1 MLEVIQDTLLD
12 TIKLLPFLF
21 VAFLIIEFI
30 EHKLSNKQENIISK
44 SGKLGPIV
52 GALLGAFPQCGFS
65 VLATNLYVTRII
77 SLGSLISIYL
87 STSDELIPL
96 MISHNAP
103 LMKILSIVSIKVVI
117 GIISGFLIDLFI
129 RKTTKSDFVLCEDE
143 DCDCDHS
150 IIKSSL
156 IHTLKIAFFILII
169 TFLINILFH
178 YVDLSFLESALK
190 NNKILTPFIASLI
203 GLIPNCAS
211 SVMISELYLNNLIS
225 LGTTLSGL
233 LTGSGVAIMVL
244 VRKNKN
250 ISENIFIIGL
260 IYIIGVI
267 WGLLFNFIGVWW
279 KVFLK
284 KKN

>member
-1 MLEVIQDTLLD
+1 MFEVIQDTLLD

-52 GALLGAFPQCGFS
+52 GALLGAVPQCGFS

-103 LMKILSIVSIKVVI
+103 ITKILSIVSIKVVI
-117 GIISGFLIDLFI
+117 GMISGFLIDLLI

-250 ISENIFIIGL
+250 ISENLFIIGL

-267 WGLLFNFIGVWW
+267 WGLLFNFIGV
-279 KVFLK
+279 
-284 KKN
+284 

>member
-1 MLEVIQDTLLD
+1 MSEVIQDTLLD

-52 GALLGAFPQCGFS
+52 GALLGAVPQCGFS

-103 LMKILSIVSIKVVI
+103 LTKILSIVSIKVVI

-178 YVDLSFLESALK
+178 FVDLSFLESALK

-250 ISENIFIIGL
+250 ISENLFIIGL
-260 IYIIGVI
+260 IYVIGVI
-267 WGLLFNFIGVWW
+267 WGLLFNFMGV
-279 KVFLK
+279 
-284 KKN
+284 

>member
-1 MLEVIQDTLLD
+1 MSEVIQDTLLD

-52 GALLGAFPQCGFS
+52 GALLGAVPQCGFS

-103 LMKILSIVSIKVVI
+103 ITKILSIVSIKVVI
-117 GIISGFLIDLFI
+117 GIISGFLIDLLI

-244 VRKNKN
+244 IRKNKN
-250 ISENIFIIGL
+250 ISENLFIIGL

-267 WGLLFNFIGVWW
+267 WGLLFNFIGV
-279 KVFLK
+279 
-284 KKN
+284 

>member
-52 GALLGAFPQCGFS
+52 GALLGAVPQCGFS

-103 LMKILSIVSIKVVI
+103 LTKILSIVSIKVVI
-117 GIISGFLIDLFI
+117 GMISGFLIDLFI

-250 ISENIFIIGL
+250 ISENLFIIGL

-267 WGLLFNFIGVWW
+267 WGLLFNFIGV
-279 KVFLK
+279 
-284 KKN
+284 

>member
-52 GALLGAFPQCGFS
+52 GALLGAVPQCGFS

-103 LMKILSIVSIKVVI
+103 ITKILSIVSIKVVI
-117 GIISGFLIDLFI
+117 GIISGFLIDLLI

-250 ISENIFIIGL
+250 ISENLFIIGL

-267 WGLLFNFIGVWW
+267 WGLLFNFIGV
-279 KVFLK
+279 
-284 KKN
+284 

>member
-52 GALLGAFPQCGFS
+52 GALLGAVPQCGFS

-103 LMKILSIVSIKVVI
+103 ITKILSIVSIKVVI

-178 YVDLSFLESALK
+178 FVDLSFLESALK

-267 WGLLFNFIGVWW
+267 WGLLFNFMGV
-279 KVFLK
+279 
-284 KKN
+284 

>member
-52 GALLGAFPQCGFS
+52 GALLGAVPQCGFS

-103 LMKILSIVSIKVVI
+103 LTKILSIVSIKVVI

-178 YVDLSFLESALK
+178 YVNLSFLESALK

-250 ISENIFIIGL
+250 ISENLFVIGL
-260 IYIIGVI
+260 IYFIGVI
-267 WGLLFNFIGVWW
+267 WGLLFNFIGV
-279 KVFLK
+279 
-284 KKN
+284 

>member
-52 GALLGAFPQCGFS
+52 GALLGAVPQCGFS

-87 STSDELIPL
+87 STSDEFIPL

-103 LMKILSIVSIKVVI
+103 ITKILSIVSIKVVI
-117 GIISGFLIDLFI
+117 GMISGFLIDLLI

-250 ISENIFIIGL
+250 ISENLFIIGL

-267 WGLLFNFIGVWW
+267 WGLLFNFIGV
-279 KVFLK
+279 
-284 KKN
+284 

>member
-1 MLEVIQDTLLD
+1 MLEVIEDTLLD

-21 VAFLIIEFI
+21 LAFLIIELI
-30 EHKLSNKQENIISK
+30 EHKLSEKQEQIVSK
-44 SGKLGPIV
+44 SGKFGPIV
-52 GALLGAFPQCGFS
+52 GALLGAIPQCGFS
-65 VLATNLYVTRII
+65 VLATNLYITRII

-103 LMKILSIVSIKVVI
+103 ITKILSIVLIKVII
-117 GIISGFLIDLFI
+117 GCISGIVIDFII
-129 RKTTKSDFVLCEDE
+129 RKRKPSNFVLCEDE
-143 DCDCDHS
+143 ECDCDHS

-156 IHTLKIAFFILII
+156 IHTLKIAFFIFII
-169 TFLINILFH
+169 TFIINTLFH
-178 YVDLSFLESALK
+178 YINLDFLENMLK
-190 NNKILTPFIASLI
+190 SNELLTPFIASLI

-244 VRKNKN
+244 IRKNKN
-250 ISENIFIIGL
+250 ISENILIISL
-260 IYIIGVI
+260 IYSIGVICGIIFNIIGV
-267 WGLLFNFIGVWW
+267 
-279 KVFLK
+279 
-284 KKN
+284 

>member
-52 GALLGAFPQCGFS
+52 GALLGAVPQCGFS

-178 YVDLSFLESALK
+178 YVNLSFLESALK

-250 ISENIFIIGL
+250 ISENLFIIGL

-267 WGLLFNFIGVWW
+267 WGLLFNFIGV
-279 KVFLK
+279 
-284 KKN
+284 

>member
-52 GALLGAFPQCGFS
+52 GALLGAVPQCGFS

-103 LMKILSIVSIKVVI
+103 ITKILSIVSIKVVI
-117 GIISGFLIDLFI
+117 GMISGFLIDLLI

-203 GLIPNCAS
+203 GLIPNYAS

-250 ISENIFIIGL
+250 ISENLFVIGL
-260 IYIIGVI
+260 IYFIGVI
-267 WGLLFNFIGVWW
+267 WGLLFNFIGV
-279 KVFLK
+279 
-284 KKN
+284 

>member
-52 GALLGAFPQCGFS
+52 GALLGAVPQCGFS

-103 LMKILSIVSIKVVI
+103 LTKILSIVSIKVVI
-117 GIISGFLIDLFI
+117 GIISGFLIDLLI

-250 ISENIFIIGL
+250 ISENLFIIGL

-267 WGLLFNFIGVWW
+267 WGLLFNFIGV
-279 KVFLK
+279 
-284 KKN
+284 

>member
-52 GALLGAFPQCGFS
+52 GALLGAVPQCGFS

-103 LMKILSIVSIKVVI
+103 ITKILSIVSIKVII

-178 YVDLSFLESALK
+178 FVDLSFLESALK

-250 ISENIFIIGL
+250 ISENLFIIGL

-267 WGLLFNFIGVWW
+267 WGLLFNFIGV
-279 KVFLK
+279 
-284 KKN
+284 

>member
-52 GALLGAFPQCGFS
+52 GALLGAVPQCGFS

-103 LMKILSIVSIKVVI
+103 LTKILSIVSIKVVI

-178 YVDLSFLESALK
+178 FVDLSFLESALK

-211 SVMISELYLNNLIS
+211 SIMISELYLNNLIS

-244 VRKNKN
+244 IRKNKN

-267 WGLLFNFIGVWW
+267 WGLLFNFIGV
-279 KVFLK
+279 
-284 KKN
+284 

>member
-52 GALLGAFPQCGFS
+52 GALLGAVPQCGFS

-103 LMKILSIVSIKVVI
+103 ITKILSIVSIKVVI
-117 GIISGFLIDLFI
+117 GMISGFLIDLLI

-178 YVDLSFLESALK
+178 YVDLSFLEGALK

-250 ISENIFIIGL
+250 ISENLFIIGL

-267 WGLLFNFIGVWW
+267 WGLLFNFIGV
-279 KVFLK
+279 
-284 KKN
+284 

>member
-44 SGKLGPIV
+44 SGKFGPIV
-52 GALLGAFPQCGFS
+52 GALLGAVPQCGFS

-103 LMKILSIVSIKVVI
+103 LTKILSIVSIKVVI

-178 YVDLSFLESALK
+178 FVDLSFLESALK

-267 WGLLFNFIGVWW
+267 WGLLFNFMGV
-279 KVFLK
+279 
-284 KKN
+284 

>member
-52 GALLGAFPQCGFS
+52 GALLGAVPQCGFS

-103 LMKILSIVSIKVVI
+103 ITKILSIVLIKVVI
-117 GIISGFLIDLFI
+117 GMISGFLIDLLI

-178 YVDLSFLESALK
+178 YVNLSFLESALK

-250 ISENIFIIGL
+250 ISENLFIIGL

-267 WGLLFNFIGVWW
+267 WGLLFNFIGV
-279 KVFLK
+279 
-284 KKN
+284 

>member
-52 GALLGAFPQCGFS
+52 GALLGAVPQCGFS

-103 LMKILSIVSIKVVI
+103 LTKILSIVSIKVVI

-156 IHTLKIAFFILII
+156 IHTLKIAFFIFII

-178 YVDLSFLESALK
+178 FVDLSFLESALK

-250 ISENIFIIGL
+250 ISENLFIIGL

-267 WGLLFNFIGVWW
+267 WGLLFNFIGV
-279 KVFLK
+279 
-284 KKN
+284 

>member
-52 GALLGAFPQCGFS
+52 GALLGAVPQCGFS

-103 LMKILSIVSIKVVI
+103 LTKILSIVSIKVVI
-117 GIISGFLIDLFI
+117 GIITGFLIDLFI

-178 YVDLSFLESALK
+178 FVDLSFLESALK

-250 ISENIFIIGL
+250 ISENLFIIGL

-267 WGLLFNFIGVWW
+267 WGLLFNFIGV
-279 KVFLK
+279 
-284 KKN
+284 

>member
-52 GALLGAFPQCGFS
+52 GALLGAVPQCGFS

-87 STSDELIPL
+87 STSYEIITL

-103 LMKILSIVSIKVVI
+103 LTKILSIVSIKVVI

-178 YVDLSFLESALK
+178 FVDLSFLESALK

-267 WGLLFNFIGVWW
+267 WGLLFNFIGV
-279 KVFLK
+279 
-284 KKN
+284 

>member
-52 GALLGAFPQCGFS
+52 GALLGAVPQCGFS

-103 LMKILSIVSIKVVI
+103 LTKILSIISIKVVI

-178 YVDLSFLESALK
+178 FVDLSFLESALK

-250 ISENIFIIGL
+250 ISENLFIIGL

-267 WGLLFNFIGVWW
+267 WGLLFNFMGV
-279 KVFLK
+279 
-284 KKN
+284 

>member
-52 GALLGAFPQCGFS
+52 GALLGAVPQCGFS

-103 LMKILSIVSIKVVI
+103 LTKILSIVSIKVVI
-117 GIISGFLIDLFI
+117 GMISGFLIDLLI

-267 WGLLFNFIGVWW
+267 WGLLFNFIGV
-279 KVFLK
+279 
-284 KKN
+284 

>member
-267 WGLLFNFIGVWW
+267 WGLLFNFIGV
-279 KVFLK
+279 
-284 KKN
+284 

>member
-52 GALLGAFPQCGFS
+52 GALLGAVPQCGFS

-103 LMKILSIVSIKVVI
+103 ITKILSIVSIKAVI
-117 GIISGFLIDLFI
+117 GMISGFLIDLLI

-267 WGLLFNFIGVWW
+267 WGLLFNFIGV
-279 KVFLK
+279 
-284 KKN
+284 

>member
-52 GALLGAFPQCGFS
+52 GALLGAVPQCGFS

-103 LMKILSIVSIKVVI
+103 ITKILSIVSIKVVI

-156 IHTLKIAFFILII
+156 IHTLKISFFILII
-169 TFLINILFH
+169 TFLINVLFH
-178 YVDLSFLESALK
+178 YADLSFLESALK
-190 NNKILTPFIASLI
+190 NNKIITPFIASLI

-267 WGLLFNFIGVWW
+267 WGLLFNFMGV
-279 KVFLK
+279 
-284 KKN
+284 

>member
-52 GALLGAFPQCGFS
+52 GALLGAVPQCGFS

-178 YVDLSFLESALK
+178 YADLSFLESALK

-250 ISENIFIIGL
+250 IFENLFIIGL

-267 WGLLFNFIGVWW
+267 WGLLFNFIGV
-279 KVFLK
+279 
-284 KKN
+284 

>member
-52 GALLGAFPQCGFS
+52 GALLGAVPQCGFS

-178 YVDLSFLESALK
+178 FVDLSFLESALK

-250 ISENIFIIGL
+250 ISENLFIIGL

-267 WGLLFNFIGVWW
+267 WGLLFNFIGV
-279 KVFLK
+279 
-284 KKN
+284 

>member
-52 GALLGAFPQCGFS
+52 GALLGAVPQCGFS

-103 LMKILSIVSIKVVI
+103 ITKILSIVSIKVVI

-169 TFLINILFH
+169 TFLINILLHFAEI
-178 YVDLSFLESALK
+178 SILESALK
-190 NNKILTPFIASLI
+190 NNKILTPYIASLI

-250 ISENIFIIGL
+250 ISENLFIIGL

-267 WGLLFNFIGVWW
+267 WGLLFNFIGV
-279 KVFLK
+279 
-284 KKN
+284 

>member
-52 GALLGAFPQCGFS
+52 GALLGAVPQCGFS

-103 LMKILSIVSIKVVI
+103 LTKILSIVSIKVVI

-267 WGLLFNFIGVWW
+267 WGLLFNFIGV
-279 KVFLK
+279 
-284 KKN
+284 

>member
-52 GALLGAFPQCGFS
+52 GALLGAVPQCGFS

-103 LMKILSIVSIKVVI
+103 ITKILSIVSIKVVI
-117 GIISGFLIDLFI
+117 GMISGFLI

-250 ISENIFIIGL
+250 ISENLFVIGL
-260 IYIIGVI
+260 IYFIGVI
-267 WGLLFNFIGVWW
+267 WGLLFNFIGV
-279 KVFLK
+279 
-284 KKN
+284 

>member
-52 GALLGAFPQCGFS
+52 GALLGAVPQCGFS

-103 LMKILSIVSIKVVI
+103 ITKILSIVSIKVVI
-117 GIISGFLIDLFI
+117 GMISGFLIDLLI

-267 WGLLFNFIGVWW
+267 WGLLFNFIGV
-279 KVFLK
+279 
-284 KKN
+284 

>member
-52 GALLGAFPQCGFS
+52 GALLGAVPQCGFS

-103 LMKILSIVSIKVVI
+103 LTKILSIVSIKVVI

-178 YVDLSFLESALK
+178 YVNLSFLESALK

-250 ISENIFIIGL
+250 ISENLFIIGL

-267 WGLLFNFIGVWW
+267 WGLLFNFIGV
-279 KVFLK
+279 
-284 KKN
+284 

>member
-52 GALLGAFPQCGFS
+52 GALLGAVPQCGFS

-96 MISHNAP
+96 MTSHNAP
-103 LMKILSIVSIKVVI
+103 ITKILSIVSIKVVI
-117 GIISGFLIDLFI
+117 GMISGFLIDLLI

-250 ISENIFIIGL
+250 ISENLFIIGL

-267 WGLLFNFIGVWW
+267 WGLLFNFIGV
-279 KVFLK
+279 
-284 KKN
+284 

>member
-52 GALLGAFPQCGFS
+52 GALLGAVPQCGFS

-103 LMKILSIVSIKVVI
+103 ITKILSIVLIKVVI
-117 GIISGFLIDLFI
+117 GMISGFLIDLLI

-178 YVDLSFLESALK
+178 YVNLSFLESALK

-260 IYIIGVI
+260 IYISGVI
-267 WGLLFNFIGVWW
+267 WGLLFNFIGV
-279 KVFLK
+279 
-284 KKN
+284 

>member
-52 GALLGAFPQCGFS
+52 GALLGAVPQCGFS

-103 LMKILSIVSIKVVI
+103 ITKILSIVSIKVVI

-150 IIKSSL
+150 IITSSL

-267 WGLLFNFIGVWW
+267 WGLLFNFIGV
-279 KVFLK
+279 
-284 KKN
+284 

>member
-52 GALLGAFPQCGFS
+52 GALLGAVPQCGFS

-103 LMKILSIVSIKVVI
+103 ITKILSIVSIKVVI
-117 GIISGFLIDLFI
+117 GMISGFLIDLLI

-250 ISENIFIIGL
+250 ISQNLFIIGL

-267 WGLLFNFIGVWW
+267 WGLLFNFIGV
-279 KVFLK
+279 
-284 KKN
+284 